1 MKTNILL
8 DHEPVADGGWLVRAM
23 LRVEGEPRT
32 DENRVPLN
40 LSIVLDKSGSM
51 GGEKIK
57 AAKEAARSLVQK
69 LSPDDVVSV
78 VAFDSQVETI
88 AEPATGEAQ
97 EGLSE
102 RIAAIHAGSATNLSG
117 GWLKGREH
125 VAAGRRDGAVN
136 RVLLM
141 TDGQAN
147 QGVTDPLQLE
157 GLCRSAAGNGVTTTT
172 IGFGIGFREE
182 LLQVMADA
190 GGGATYYIEES
201 DQAHG
206 VFDEELEGLLAVSAQ
221 NLTVQLQPT
230 EGNEFVQVW
239 HGYPSE
245 ADGEL
250 LTMTIGDLYAREPRQ
265 VLAEF
270 LLKPAEDGQEEA
282 EVEVATFT
290 VTADVFTPEGNVE
303 KHIVTLPVMLSPVEG
318 GYANPEVRKELLHQE
333 AARTRREALDDW
345 ERGDHMAAH
354 QKMTGLAQRID
365 AAPYADDELREVSRD
380 LRMVAWQANVF
391 GVSERERKYMHQRA
405 YDAARSKKMASGRVS
420 RARREDEEEAKRR
433 AEEERRHG
441 ERGG

>member
-8 DHEPVADGGWLVRAM
+8 DQEPVADGGWLERAL

-78 VAFDSQVETI
+78 VAFDTEVETI

-141 TDGQAN
+141 TDGLAN
-147 QGVTDPLQLE
+147 KGVTDPRKLE
-157 GLCRSAAGNGVTTTT
+157 GICRSAAEASVTTTT
-172 IGFGIGFREE
+172 IGFGDGFNEE

-206 VFDEELEGLLAVSAQ
+206 VFDEELEGLLSVSAQ

-290 VTADVFTPEGNVE
+290 VTADVFTLEGNVE

-365 AAPYADDELREVSRD
+365 AAPYADAELLEVSRD
-380 LRMVAWQANVF
+380 LRMVARQANVF

-433 AEEERRHG
+433 AEEERRRRG
-441 ERGG
+441 E

>member
-1 MKTNILL
+1 MNTKILL
-8 DHEPVADGGWLVRAM
+8 DHESVADGGWLVRAM

-78 VAFDSQVETI
+78 VAFDTEVETI
-88 AEPATGEAQ
+88 APPATGEAQ

-125 VAAGRRDGAVN
+125 VDAGRRDGAVN

-147 QGVTDPLQLE
+147 QGITDPLQLE

-182 LLQVMADA
+182 LLQAMADA

-206 VFDEELEGLLAVSAQ
+206 VFEEELEGLLSVCAQ
-221 NLTVQLQPT
+221 NLAVTLEPT

-239 HGYPSE
+239 HEYPSKAE
-245 ADGEL
+245 GDR
-250 LTMTIGDLYAREPRQ
+250 LTMTIGDLYAREPRN

-290 VTADVFTPEGNVE
+290 VTADVFTPEGNLE
-303 KHIVTLPVMLSPVEG
+303 KQTVTLPVMLSPVEG
-318 GYANPEVRKELLHQE
+318 GYVEPIVRKELLHLE
-333 AARTRREALDDW
+333 AARTRKEVLEDW
-345 ERGDHMAAH
+345 KRGEYDTAG
-354 QKMTGLAQRID
+354 QKLRGLSQRIE
-365 AAPYADDELREVSRD
+365 ASPFKDDELLEEVAD
-380 LRMVAWQANVF
+380 LGLMAERSFHQQ
-391 GVSERERKYMHQRA
+391 VSEREHKYMAQRM
-405 YDAARSKKMASGRVS
+405 YDASHSKREASKRVS
-420 RARREDEEEAKRR
+420 RSRRADREDRDEDKA
-433 AEEERRHG
+433 
-441 ERGG
+441 